1 MTGATPWVDLPP
13 DLGKTMRPHL
23 ARIVDEVVS
32 SIPRD
37 VPSYARPLEGSF
49 GEGVRRGVQV
59 ALSRFLDLPGTL
71 HPALSGR
78 DRDVYQALGR
88 GELRQGRTMEALLA
102 AYRAGARVAF
112 RSFATLAREGG
123 LDQDLLMPLA
133 ESVFAYIDE
142 LSAASVAGFA
152 SEQSARAGEIDRRRS
167 HALTLLLSGTADA
180 MAAAEAAA
188 LAGWVLPEALVA
200 VTVPADRAEGLTTRL
215 GPGALVAPYAVGGVP
230 SLLPSVVALVPA
242 PTRPAARDTLTRAL
256 AGRRAAVGPVRAWST
271 AAVSLRLAVRAAGL
285 LDRGQISGDPVWV
298 DEHLAAMVVHRDPD
312 LVAALATVRLA
323 PLAGL
328 RESTRERLAE
338 TLLAWLQHRGERQ
351 HVAVSL
357 HVHPQTVGYR
367 LGQLR
372 ELFGEQLEDP
382 QARFELEL
390 ALRSRWSARPRSG

>member
-13 DLGKTMRPHL
+13 DLGNTMRPHL
-23 ARIVDEVVS
+23 ARIVEEVVG

-37 VPSYARPLEGSF
+37 VPSYARPLEGAF
-49 GEGVRRGVQV
+49 GDGVRRGVQV
-59 ALSRFLDLPGTL
+59 ALSRFLDLPGTS

-102 AYRAGARVAF
+102 AYRAGARVSF

-142 LSAASVAGFA
+142 LSAASVEGFA

-167 HALTLLLSGTADA
+167 HALSLLLSGTADA

-188 LAGWVLPEALVA
+188 LAGWALPEALVA
-200 VTVPADRAEGLTTRL
+200 VTVPADRAEGLALRL
-215 GPGALVAPYAVGGVP
+215 GPRALVAPYAVG
-230 SLLPSVVALVPA
+230 SIPSVVALVPA
-242 PTRPAARDTLTRAL
+242 PTRPAARDTLTRSL
-256 AGRRAAVGPVRAWST
+256 TGRRAAIGPVRPWPT
-271 AAVSLRLAVRAAGL
+271 VAVSLRLAVRAAGML
-285 LDRGQISGDPVWV
+285 ERGQVVGDPVWV
-298 DEHLAAMVVHRDPD
+298 QDNLAAMVVHRDPD
-312 LVAALATVRLA
+312 LVAALAAVRLA

-338 TLLAWLQHRGERQ
+338 TLLAWLAHRGERQ
-351 HVAVSL
+351 HVAASL

-372 ELFGEQLEDP
+372 ELFGDQLEDP

-390 ALRSRWSARPRSG
+390 ALRSRRTG